1 MSRPLPGRALV
12 MQRLAVL
19 LALAILLAPV
29 AWLIAVGYRPASE
42 VFSFPPRLVT
52 RLTLENFRAIFA
64 LFDVPRLVWSSI
76 AISGGSTLLA
86 LLLGVPAGY
95 ALARSG
101 LAWAPRLAY
110 LFLAVRMVPPVATL
124 IPFYLMMRDIG
135 LLGSYG
141 AVILIDAMQSTGFVV
156 WMMYAYFRGV
166 PRTLEDAAFTE
177 GCSQIGAFLRIAL
190 PLVAPGLVASTL
202 FCVMFSWNDFLYPA
216 FLTTASTKPLSVALL
231 SAYGTK
237 DITWGT
243 MGALAHFATLPI
255 VALALLL
262 NRYFI
267 QGLTRGIH

>member
-1 MSRPLPGRALV
+1 MSRPLSRRSLV
-12 MQRLAVL
+12 LQRLALV
-19 LALAILLAPV
+19 LALAFFLAPV
-29 AWLIAVGYRPASE
+29 VWLFSVAYKPASE
-42 VFSFPPRLVT
+42 VFSFPPRLLT
-52 RLTLENFRAIFA
+52 RPTLENFLTIFA
-64 LFDVPRLVWSSI
+64 LFDLPRLVWSSI

-101 LAWAPRLAY
+101 LVWAPRIAY

-124 IPFYLMMRDIG
+124 IPYYLMMRDIG
-135 LLGSYG
+135 LLGTYG
-141 AVILIDAMQSTGFVV
+141 AVILIDATQSAGFVI

-166 PRTLEDAAFTE
+166 PREVEDAAFTE
-177 GCSQIGAFLRIAL
+177 GCSQMGAFLRIAL

-202 FCVMFSWNDFLYPA
+202 FCVMFSWNDFLFPA
-216 FLTTASTKPLSVALL
+216 FLTTVSTKPLSVALL

-255 VALALLL
+255 VAMALLL